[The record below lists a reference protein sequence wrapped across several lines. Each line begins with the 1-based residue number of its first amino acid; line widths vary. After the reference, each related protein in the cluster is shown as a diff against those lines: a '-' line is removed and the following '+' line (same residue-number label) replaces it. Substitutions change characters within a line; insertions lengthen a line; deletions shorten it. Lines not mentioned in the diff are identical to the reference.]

1 MVCKPSLV
9 TWKSRNFAAMKSEL
23 SILIP
28 VYNGDCRRQVDALS
42 RQAEAIGG
50 LHYEIIVAD
59 DGSTDRS
66 FVERCREVERWPHCR
81 FIDRGVNSGRAAI
94 RNFLAREARYEWL
107 LFMDA
112 EMTVGS
118 ERYLLDYLD
127 NDFTDVAYGGYYVGE
142 GERGNLRFIY
152 EKDCEP
158 QHRAEERR
166 KRPFMHFHTSN
177 FVVRRDIMLAH
188 PFDERFR
195 QYGYEDVLWGKQLR
209 QDGITVVHPDNPV
222 GFCTFE
228 RNERFVDKTEEALRT
243 LSLFYS
249 DLRGYSKMITFVESI
264 HLAPVRW
271 VIRLWHRLFGA
282 LERRNLCGSHPSL
295 RVFKLYKLGYFM
307 TINNNH

>member
-1 MVCKPSLV
+1 
-9 TWKSRNFAAMKSEL
+9 MKSEL

-28 VYNGDCRRQVDALS
+28 VYNGDCRSQVEALS

-50 LHYEIIVAD
+50 LRYEIIVAD

-66 FVERCREVERWPHCR
+66 CVERCREVERWPHCR
-81 FIDRGVNSGRAAI
+81 FIDRVVNSGRAAI

-112 EMTVGS
+112 ELDIIS
-118 ERYLLDYLD
+118 LHYLQDYLAD
-127 NDFTDVAYGGYYVGE
+127 ESTAPVVYGGCVAEGGRVGC
-142 GERGNLRFIY
+142 LRFLY
-152 EKDCEP
+152 EQRSQP
-158 QHRAEERR
+158 QHTAEERR
-166 KRPFMHFHTSN
+166 KRPFMHFRTCN
-177 FVVRRDIMLAH
+177 FLVRRDVILAH

-195 QYGYEDVLWGKQLR
+195 HYGYEDVLWGKQLC
-209 QDGITVVHPDNPV
+209 QAGIGIGHIDNPIAYSQY
-222 GFCTFE
+222 E
-228 RNERFVDKTEEALRT
+228 ENALFVSKTEEALRT

-271 VIRLWHRLFGA
+271 VIRLWHWLFGA
-282 LERRNLCGSHPSL
+282 LERRILCSSHPSL
-295 RVFKLYKLGYFM
+295 HVFKLYKLGYFM

>member
-1 MVCKPSLV
+1 
-9 TWKSRNFAAMKSEL
+9 MKSEL

-28 VYNGDCRRQVDALS
+28 VYNGDCRSQVAVLS
-42 RQAEAIGG
+42 TLAEDIEG
-50 LHYEIIVAD
+50 LRYEIIVAD

-66 FVERCREVERWPHCR
+66 CVERCREVERWPHCR
-81 FIDRGVNSGRAAI
+81 FIDRGVNSGRAVI
-94 RNFLAREARYEWL
+94 RNFLAGESRCEWL

-112 EMTVGS
+112 EMAVGS
-118 ERYLLDYLD
+118 ERFLLNYLED
-127 NDFTDVAYGGYYVGE
+127 DFPDVAYGGYFVGQ
-142 GERGNLRFIY
+142 GEPGNLRFLY

-166 KRPFMHFHTSN
+166 KRPFMHFHTCN

-209 QDGITVVHPDNPV
+209 QDGVTVVHPDNPV

-228 RNERFVDKTEEALRT
+228 SNGCFVDKTEESLRT
-243 LSLFYS
+243 LALFYN
-249 DLRGYSKMITFVESI
+249 DLRGYSKMITFAESI

-271 VIRLWHRLFGA
+271 VIRLWHRLFGR
-282 LERRNLCGSHPSL
+282 LERRNLCGRHPSL
-295 RVFKLYKLGYFM
+295 RVFKLYKLGFFM
-307 TINNNH
+307 TTINNH